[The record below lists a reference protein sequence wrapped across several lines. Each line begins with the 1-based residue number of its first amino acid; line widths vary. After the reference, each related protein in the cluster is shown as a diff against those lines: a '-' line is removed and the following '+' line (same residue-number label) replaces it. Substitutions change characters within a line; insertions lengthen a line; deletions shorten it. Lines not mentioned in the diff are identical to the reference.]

1 MLLEIQKKYS
11 SNYIF
16 GIIEPPTFWL
26 DQFVINRKL
35 KRMNCNLLQM
45 TLDSIQ
51 KSRHNEVYK
60 VIYVNEIGQKFE
72 SLVSVHFIFKVFFRN
87 TKMI

>member
-1 MLLEIQKKYS
+1 MLLEIQKNYS
-11 SNYIF
+11 SNNLL

-45 TLDSIQ
+45 TLDSNQ

-60 VIYVNEIGQKFE
+60 VIYLNEFDQKFE

-87 TKMI
+87 IKMI